1 MKFTLKDYQEDAVTE
16 VLSALESG
24 KTVWQRDGKV
34 SSLALTAP
42 TGAGKTV
49 MAAAAIEALFYGSE
63 KFDFEPDP
71 GAVVIWFSD
80 DPNLN
85 DQTRTRLMDASEKF
99 TSSDLVAIQPPFS
112 RPKLDPGK
120 VYFLNT
126 GKLTKNS
133 LLTRGHID
141 DGVDQLEMVATPDM
155 QGHTIWETIANTIQD
170 EDRTLYLVLDEAH
183 RGFNQ
188 TVTRDKPTIVRRLVQ
203 GHAGYPAIPIVWG
216 ISATIERFE
225 SAMKEA
231 DQSKTRLRFQPV
243 TVDPG
248 RVQES
253 GLVKDVVSL
262 KIPNEAGNFDTTLV
276 KLGAQE
282 LVDSTKRWADYSRK
296 QDLTE
301 TVVPLLVLQTPNTP
315 DPEEI
320 GRALDVIAEVYPDL
334 YGHNVAHVFGEHST
348 HRFGAW
354 EVDYIEPQRVEDTTR
369 VRVLIAKDAI
379 STGWDCPRAEVMVS
393 FRPAQDKTHITQ
405 LLGRMVRNPLARRV
419 PGDERLNA
427 VECILPFFDRTTA
440 GQVVRYLTGNLEE
453 MPGTDTKKV
462 LLDGRTLLPNRN
474 VPEAVW
480 VAWNALPTQTI
491 PKRGAR
497 PVKRLVSLAHELAAD
512 SVRPG
517 ALAQAEA
524 EMHAVLDGYAVRYK
538 DLFDAEVAEVL
549 RVDVQEI
556 QGRSGSA
563 KLSYREFSVGADDRA
578 IRSAFEEAKKAF
590 GADVAQSY
598 VNHLAGAD
606 DEGAA
611 DDGLRDAFVKA
622 AALATIKEV
631 REKVDQE
638 ANKLAS
644 NWFAEHR
651 VAIKSLPDVR
661 QALYEEIRA
670 LAIDPQLGSLGRPRS
685 RMEDF
690 AEIDEHGQQ
699 SIAPLERLHLMSDED
714 GLFPLSSLNTW
725 ERRVV
730 ASELAREGAV
740 GWYRNPPRSAT
751 DSLAIAYRN
760 AQGNWA
766 SMYPDFVFF
775 HEINGLVRA
784 SIVDPHSH
792 HLDDATIKLKA
803 LADFAE
809 VFGDSFHRIEA
820 LSSIPAAPRSM
831 YVLDVTLPEVR
842 DAVRNGTRTAVE
854 VYKSDLAIVF
864 DEAGKHLHGRKR
876 EGDRS

>member
-24 KTVWQRDGKV
+24 KTVWERDGKV
-34 SSLALTAP
+34 SSLALTAA

-63 KFDFEPDP
+63 KFDFEADP

-99 TSSDLVAIQPPFS
+99 TSSDLVTIQPPFS

-133 LLTRGHID
+133 LLTRGHVD
-141 DGVDQLEMVATPDM
+141 DAENQLDVVATPDM
-155 QGHTIWETIANTIQD
+155 QGYTIWETIANTIQD
-170 EDRTLYLVLDEAH
+170 DERTLYLVLDEAH

-231 DQSKTRLRFQPV
+231 DESKTRLRFQPV
-243 TVDPG
+243 SVDPS

-276 KLGAQE
+276 KLGARE
-282 LVDSTKRWADYSRK
+282 LVDSTRRWSDYSRA
-296 QDLTE
+296 QGLTE

-315 DPEEI
+315 DPDEI
-320 GRALDVIAEVYPDL
+320 GRALDAIAEVYPDL
-334 YGHNVAHVFGEHST
+334 YGHNVAHVFGDHST
-348 HRFGAW
+348 QRFGAW
-354 EVDYIEPQRVEDTTR
+354 EVDWIEPQRVQAEPKI
-369 VRVLIAKDAI
+369 RVLIAKDAI

-393 FRPAQDKTHITQ
+393 FRPARDSTHITQ

-440 GQVVRYLTGNLEE
+440 GQVVRYLTGHLEE
-453 MPGTDTKKV
+453 MPGADTKKV
-462 LLDGRTLLPNRN
+462 LLDGKALLPNPSI
-474 VPEAVW
+474 PEAVW
-480 VAWNALPTQTI
+480 DAWDSLPTQTI

-512 SVRPG
+512 GIRPG

-524 EMHAVLDGYAVRYK
+524 EMHAVLDGYTLRYR
-538 DLFDAEVAEVL
+538 DLFDAEVSEVL

-556 QGRSGSA
+556 QGRAGSA
-563 KLSYREFSVGADDRA
+563 KLSYREFSVRADDRA

-590 GADVAQSY
+590 GADIAQSY

-606 DEGAA
+606 DDDAD

-638 ANKLAS
+638 ANELVSK
-644 NWFAEHR
+644 WFAEHR

-699 SIAPLERLHLMSDED
+699 SIAPVERLHLMSDED
-714 GLFPLSSLNTW
+714 GQFPLSSLNNW

-730 ASELAREGAV
+730 TSELARPGAV
-740 GWYRNPPRSAT
+740 GWYRNPPRGAT

-775 HEINGLVRA
+775 HEVNGVVRA
-784 SIVDPHSH
+784 SIVDPHGH
-792 HLDDATIKLKA
+792 HLDDATIKLRA
-803 LADFAE
+803 LTDFAE
-809 VFGDSFHRIEA
+809 SFGDAFHRIEA
-820 LSSIPAAPRSM
+820 LSSIPDAPHSM
-831 YVLDVTLPEVR
+831 YVLDMTLPEVR
-842 DAVRNGTRTAVE
+842 DAVRNGSTPAIEMYR
-854 VYKSDLAIVF
+854 SDLAIVF
-864 DEAGKHLHGRKR
+864 DEAGLRTHGRKR
-876 EGDRS
+876 EGDVS

>member
-1 MKFTLKDYQEDAVTE
+1 VKFTLKDYQEDAVDE
-16 VLSALESG
+16 VLHVLERA
-24 KTVWQRDGKV
+24 KTSWQRDGKV
-34 SSLALTAP
+34 SSLSLTAP

-49 MAAAAIEALFYGSE
+49 MAAAAIEGLFYGSE
-63 KFDFEPDP
+63 KFDFDADP

-99 TSSDLVAIQPPFS
+99 TSSDLVTIQAPFS

-133 LLTRGHID
+133 LLTRGHVD
-141 DGVDQLEMVATPDM
+141 DPDNQLEMVVTPDM
-155 QGHTIWETIANTIQD
+155 QGYTIWETIANTIRD
-170 EDRTLYLVLDEAH
+170 EERTLYLVLDEAH
-183 RGFNQ
+183 RGFN
-188 TVTRDKPTIVRRLVQ
+188 TTITRDKPTIVRRLVQ
-203 GHAGYPAIPIVWG
+203 GHAGYPPVPIVWG

-231 DQSKTRLRFQPV
+231 DDTRTRTRFAPV
-243 TVDPG
+243 NVDPG

-282 LVDSTKRWADYSRK
+282 LVDSTKRWADYSRA
-296 QDLTE
+296 QGLAE
-301 TVVPLLVLQTPNTP
+301 AVVPLLVLQTPNTP
-315 DPEEI
+315 DPDDI
-320 GRALDVIAEVYPDL
+320 GRALDAIAEVYPDL
-334 YGHNVAHVFGEHST
+334 YGHNVAHVLGDHAT
-348 HRFGAW
+348 QRFGGW
-354 EVDYIEPQRVEDTTR
+354 EVDWIEPQRVQDETK

-393 FRPAQDKTHITQ
+393 FRRALEHTHITQ

-440 GQVVRYLTGNLEE
+440 VQVVHYLTGHLEE
-453 MPGTDTKKV
+453 MPGKDTRKV
-462 LLDGRTLLPNRN
+462 LLDGRELRPNPH
-474 VPEAVW
+474 VPVSVW
-480 VAWNALPTQTI
+480 DAWDALPTQTI

-512 SVRPG
+512 GIRPG

-524 EMHAVLDGYAVRYK
+524 EMHAVLDGYAVRYAA
-538 DLFDAEVAEVL
+538 LLDAEVSEVL

-556 QGRSGSA
+556 QGRAGSP
-563 KLSYREFSVGADDRA
+563 KLSYREFSVRADDRA

-590 GADVAQSY
+590 GADIAQSY
-598 VNHLAGAD
+598 VNHLAGDD
-606 DEGAA
+606 DEDAD

-622 AALATIKEV
+622 AALATIPEV

-638 ANKLAS
+638 ANGLAAR
-644 NWFAEHR
+644 WFAEHR

-699 SIAPLERLHLMSDED
+699 SIAPTQRLHLMSDGD
-714 GLFPLSSLNTW
+714 GQFPLSSLNTW

-730 ASELAREGAV
+730 AVELARPGAV
-740 GWYRNPPRSAT
+740 GWYRNPPRGAT

-760 AQGNWA
+760 AKGNWA

-775 HEINGLVRA
+775 HEVNGVVKA
-784 SIVDPHSH
+784 SIVDPHGH
-792 HLDDATIKLKA
+792 HLEDATIKLKA

-809 VFGDSFHRIEA
+809 SFGDSFHRIEA
-820 LSSIPAAPRSM
+820 VSSIPEAPHSM
-831 YVLDVTLPEVR
+831 FVLDMTLPDVR
-842 DAVRNGTRTAVE
+842 DAVRSGTKPAIELYR
-854 VYKSDLAIVF
+854 SDLAIEF
-864 DEAGKHLHGRKR
+864 DEAGKHKHGRKR
-876 EGDRS
+876 DGDVS